1 MKKTDYNEIFE
12 RITGLLDG
20 KPRLLLHVCCA
31 PCLTASIERLQDKF
45 DITLY
50 YYNPNIYPQAEY
62 EKRLNEIK
70 KLIRL
75 MELDIPVIA
84 EPYDRKE
91 YDVAVGENKG
101 GKEHGK
107 KCSLCIGDRLE
118 RTAKKASEGGY
129 DYFCTTLTASPL
141 KNAVEINE
149 YSKIVGERYGVKPLP
164 ADFKKKGGNIRIK
177 TLCEKYGVYRQRYCG
192 CAPPKLLVAIT
203 GGIASGKST
212 LTRILN
218 SFGAYTMDADKITR
232 ELQAEGNAVCE
243 SIKSA
248 FPDCVTDGLLDRNKL
263 KARVFANGEDR
274 KKLESIVHPAV
285 KEEMDRRIAQTD
297 AQIVVCEVPLLFESG
312 MDKGFDLIVAVTSPY
327 EVRKERARLR
337 DGITGEVF
345 DQIVDSQMSDEERN
359 SRASVTVI
367 SDENLSQTAKEL
379 MREWQKI
386 L

>member
-1 MKKTDYNEIFE
+1 M
-12 RITGLLDG
+12 
-20 KPRLLLHVCCA
+20 
-31 PCLTASIERLQDKF
+31 
-45 DITLY
+45 
-50 YYNPNIYPQAEY
+50 
-62 EKRLNEIK
+62 
-70 KLIRL
+70 
-75 MELDIPVIA
+75 
-84 EPYDRKE
+84 
-91 YDVAVGENKG
+91 
-101 GKEHGK
+101 
-107 KCSLCIGDRLE
+107 
-118 RTAKKASEGGY
+118 
-129 DYFCTTLTASPL
+129 
-141 KNAVEINE
+141 
-149 YSKIVGERYGVKPLP
+149 
-164 ADFKKKGGNIRIK
+164 
-177 TLCEKYGVYRQRYCG
+177 
-192 CAPPKLLVAIT
+192 
-203 GGIASGKST
+203 
-212 LTRILN
+212 
-218 SFGAYTMDADKITR
+218 
-232 ELQAEGNAVCE
+232 
-243 SIKSA
+243 
-248 FPDCVTDGLLDRNKL
+248 LDRNKL